1 MIDYLNEKLIIVNLH
16 NNMLEKIFLLARTTY
31 FMKSSLAYES
41 AYVNYIAKYILNAL
55 HGMMQY
61 S

>member
-1 MIDYLNEKLIIVNLH
+1 MIDYFNEKLVIANLH
-16 NNMLEKIFLLARTTY
+16 NNMLVKIFLLARASY
-31 FMKSSLAYES
+31 FMKSSLVYES